1 MGDFAYINARVK
13 VMNSRLLPAARL
25 DELFRASDLDA
36 VLQGLA
42 DTPYNVELAEA
53 LSRFTGVRA
62 VDEGL
67 SQNFSHT
74 TQRILSFA
82 DGEARDLIEVVLL
95 RYDLQSLRAII
106 RGKLTGR
113 SQDEIVGTLF
123 PGGLLSEVKLRELLQ
138 QPDVRAIADTLTT
151 WMHPLAGAVREGADA
166 LQRGGSLLDVESA
179 LDRAYVRYG
188 RRIADTE
195 GDGDLRRYLQAEVT
209 MTNAMTA
216 LKLRRIKELPRE
228 ERERFFV
235 PGGTLPLDRF
245 LTLADPQSSLS
256 EIASMRLFGA
266 ELAGT
271 ETLSEIE
278 RAIEQAFQRMA
289 ARMYMADPLGVGV
302 VIGYLARKAAEISN
316 LRVIAHARQLGI
328 PEDVARREIVGV

>member
-123 PGGLLSEVKLRELLQ
+123 PGGLLTEVKLRELLQ

-151 WMHPLAGAVREGADA
+151 WMHPLASAVREGADA

>member
-1 MGDFAYINARVK
+1 MIQA
-13 VMNSRLLPAARL
+13 
-25 DELFRASDLDA
+25 
-36 VLQGLA
+36 LA

-95 RYDLQSLRAII
+95 RYDLQSLRAIV

-113 SQDEIVGTLF
+113 SQDEILGTVF
-123 PGGLLSEVKLRELLQ
+123 PGGLLTEVKLRELVQL
-138 QPDVRAIADTLTT
+138 PDVRAIADTLTT
-151 WMHPLAGAVREGADA
+151 WMHPLARAMREGADA
-166 LQRGGSLLDVESA
+166 LQRGGSLIDVESA

-216 LKLRRIKELPRE
+216 LKLRRIKDLPRE

-235 PGGTLPLDRF
+235 PGGTLPLERF
-245 LTLADPQSSLS
+245 LALADPQSSLS

-266 ELAGT
+266 ELSGT
-271 ETLSEIE
+271 ESLSDIE

-289 ARMYMADPLGVGV
+289 ARMYMSDPLGVGV
-302 VIGYLARKAAEISN
+302 VIGYLARKAAEVSN

>member
-25 DELFRASDLDA
+25 DELFRASDLDT

-151 WMHPLAGAVREGADA
+151 WMHPLASAVREGADA

>member
-1 MGDFAYINARVK
+1 
-13 VMNSRLLPAARL
+13 
-25 DELFRASDLDA
+25 
-36 VLQGLA
+36 
-42 DTPYNVELAEA
+42 
-53 LSRFTGVRA
+53 
-62 VDEGL
+62 
-67 SQNFSHT
+67 
-74 TQRILSFA
+74 
-82 DGEARDLIEVVLL
+82 
-95 RYDLQSLRAII
+95 
-106 RGKLTGR
+106 
-113 SQDEIVGTLF
+113 
-123 PGGLLSEVKLRELLQ
+123 
-138 QPDVRAIADTLTT
+138 
-151 WMHPLAGAVREGADA
+151 MHPLAGAVREGADA